1 MSPKFKVVELH
12 ENKDCADFTPEGMAG
27 GIRKNPNR
35 PVSLISLA
43 ARQAVDQAVLRGLCF
58 KKFKADITL
67 ECQEM
72 PKTNAIL
79 ESGNLKLGILPER
92 KRCWPDCVLLE
103 KKLPCPLIEG
113 VRYAWVETPGPLC
126 LGDDFRLRKE

>member
-1 MSPKFKVVELH
+1 MRSKFKVAEFH
-12 ENKDCADFTPEGMAG
+12 ENKDCAQFTSEGMEG
-27 GIRKNPNR
+27 GLRKNLNR

-43 ARQAVDQAVLRGLCF
+43 ARKAVDQAVIRGLCF

-67 ECQEM
+67 ECEEM
-72 PKTNAIL
+72 PETNTIL

-103 KKLPCPLIEG
+103 EKLPCPLIEG
-113 VRYAWVETPGPLC
+113 VRYAWVETPGSLC
-126 LGDDFRLRKE
+126 LGDDLRPVNR